1 MPNTQTMDARK
12 EITEIVN
19 RETRAFDTQDIDLF
33 LNIVHPDMVWP
44 WPPNANA
51 HDPIEWVLPWGKFNY
66 QRWYE
71 YFEKFFEKYNLV
83 HNSRT
88 IENIVISSEEDGAF
102 AVVDVDTL
110 WESRTGDELHWVG
123 RTCKIY
129 TTVRMKQWKLI
140 AQVGIL
146 DYSSFK

>member
-1 MPNTQTMDARK
+1 MNARK

-19 RETRAFDTQDIDLF
+19 KETRAFDTQDIDLF
-33 LNIVHPDMVWP
+33 LGIIHPDMVWP
-44 WPPNANA
+44 WPPNASA
-51 HDPIEWVLPWGKFNY
+51 HDPIEWVLPWGRFNY
-66 QRWYE
+66 QRWHK
-71 YFEKFFEKYNLV
+71 YFEKFFKKYDLV

-88 IENIVISSEEDGAF
+88 IENIVISNEEDGAF

-110 WESRTGDELHWVG
+110 WESGTGNALHWFG

-129 TTVRMKQWKLI
+129 TTFRMEQWRLI

-146 DYSSFK
+146 DYSNFR

>member
-66 QRWYE
+66 QRWHE